1 MLIRWTPRAFNDLK
15 TISSHIERQR
25 NLATANRVCR
35 IIHRFVQEVRARR
48 AKFDEQLQDGVL
60 GRAGHTDSG
69 INRTPLDQTPNHLGA
84 SCCIHP
90 VHIYSMRARERIVN

>member
-35 IIHRFVQEVRARR
+35 IIHDTIQILRRFRESGTVETLPHALQPGKRDTASTVERDCQSRADYQS
-48 AKFDEQLQDGVL
+48 ALL
-60 GRAGHTDSG
+60 A
-69 INRTPLDQTPNHLGA
+69 
-84 SCCIHP
+84 
-90 VHIYSMRARERIVN
+90 